1 METVEEEAA
10 ENESCDTV
18 STLAEVTMNEE
29 IEVGFLRAEKN
40 YLITKLSCAEQQVS
54 FILYYFI
61 LLYFVLTIILQN
73 SFAIIYT
80 YIAQIYITS

>member
-10 ENESCDTV
+10 ENDSCDTV

-40 YLITKLSCAEQQVS
+40 YLMTKLSCAEQQVS

-61 LLYFVLTIILQN
+61 LLYFVLTIIPHN

-80 YIAQIYITS
+80 YIAQIYIIS